1 VLRLRSRASH
11 LLNFSLEIIWP
22 FRVSLLISG
31 FVVEVSIAQPMED
44 SYMTAKAYPIKLE
57 PNPFSQFHISAGFQV
72 GDFLFLSG
80 HVPIDD
86 EGRPVNSGFDEQ
98 ARLTF
103 ENLQRTLRQGG
114 SCLDEIIKVTIY
126 VTNMTLFRSKIMD
139 LRQKWF
145 KPPYPAD
152 TLVEVSAL
160 GHPSRLIEIEAIALR
175 NGQID
180 R

>member
-1 VLRLRSRASH
+1 
-11 LLNFSLEIIWP
+11 
-22 FRVSLLISG
+22 
-31 FVVEVSIAQPMED
+31 
-44 SYMTAKAYPIKLE
+44 MTAKAYPIKLE

>member
-1 VLRLRSRASH
+1 MV
-11 LLNFSLEIIWP
+11 
-22 FRVSLLISG
+22 
-31 FVVEVSIAQPMED
+31 
-44 SYMTAKAYPIKLE
+44 AKAYPILLE
-57 PNPFSQFHISAGFQV
+57 PNPFNQFHISAGFQV

-80 HVPIDD
+80 HVPIDQD
-86 EGRPVNSGFDEQ
+86 GMPVEASFDEQ
-98 ARLTF
+98 ASLTL
-103 ENLQRTLRQGG
+103 ENLQRTLQQGG
-114 SCLDEIIKVTIY
+114 SCLKRVIKVTIY
-126 VTNMTLFRSKIMD
+126 VTNMKLFRPKIME

-175 NGQID
+175 EGQID